1 MRIKSTH
8 PESQGEF
15 VEIDE
20 SAFDPETMT
29 KYVEGEQSPPAP
41 SAEPS
46 KNAAL
51 TKQELLDTL
60 IEMGADAKPAMSKAE
75 LVSMLDQLENE

>member
-1 MRIKSTH
+1 MRIKSSH

-15 VEIDE
+15 VEIND
-20 SAFDPETMT
+20 ADFDGETMV
-29 KYVEGEQSPPAP
+29 KYEESKQVGDGKQPE
-41 SAEPS
+41 S

-60 IEMGADAKPAMSKAE
+60 TDLGADAKPAMSKAE
-75 LVSMLDQLENE
+75 LVAMLDDMEAE